1 MRQSRHDRQ
10 LPVRLSLIIVLA
22 CGALG
27 AGAARATETRLRS
40 LGGVGDFC
48 EDPANV
54 LRWYGCL
61 ASYGNTALLELGE
74 FGRDGAPRNRQA
86 LRQGAGG
93 QFRLGPD
100 GRDGTLG
107 AYLARHGDTGTWPAA
122 WNLLYG
128 RAWSSCQIALLFGV
142 NKSDVENA
150 ESDASGW
157 ARDREDE
164 VFGLGGR
171 CDLGS
176 RAYLDLA
183 GEWRGAW
190 LEYRDP
196 AATVAIADR
205 SWGSFGARGRLFWKV
220 TPELVLVPYFAYARD
235 DRWELD
241 SAWTGWAGPYRLDAW
256 STRGG
261 LGLNLLPS
269 GDVLGI
275 VGLEVRRGRH
285 HEEGTASAG
294 TSWSEVVAR
303 LGLEARLLPWLSLR
317 AGALTASGP
326 DTGVN
331 PDSADG
337 LSETFDLTLGLGL
350 HLGDLDAD
358 FLLNDDAPFNAGSL
372 LTNAGSG
379 EASTFTSVSLAY
391 RF

>member
-1 MRQSRHDRQ
+1 MRQPRHGRQ
-10 LPVRLSLIIVLA
+10 RTIRLFLIIVLA
-22 CGALG
+22 GGVLG
-27 AGAARATETRLRS
+27 VGAARATETRLRS
-40 LGGVGDFC
+40 LGGSGDFC

-74 FGRDGAPRNRQA
+74 FGRHGEPRDRQA
-86 LRQGAGG
+86 VRQGAGG

-100 GRDGTLG
+100 GREGTLG
-107 AYLARHGDTGTWPAA
+107 AYLARHGDTGAWPAA

-128 RAWSSCQIALLFGV
+128 RSWSSWQFALLFGV
-142 NKSDVENA
+142 NKSDVESA
-150 ESDASGW
+150 GGDAGRW

-164 VFGLGGR
+164 VFGLGCR

-196 AATVAIADR
+196 AAPVAIADR
-205 SWGSFGARGRLFWKV
+205 SWGSFGARGRLFWEV
-220 TPELVLVPYFAYARD
+220 TPELILVPYFAYARD

-241 SAWTGWAGPYRLDAW
+241 SAWTDLDGPYRLDAW

-269 GDVLGI
+269 GDVLGL

-285 HEEGTASAG
+285 HEVGRSSAE
-294 TSWSEVVAR
+294 TSWSEIVAR
-303 LGLEARLLPWLSLR
+303 LGLEARLRPWLSLR
-317 AGALTASGP
+317 AGALTAPGS
-326 DTGVN
+326 DAGVY
-331 PDSADG
+331 PDSPDG
-337 LSETFDLTLGLGL
+337 LAETFDLTLGCGL

-358 FLLNDDAPFNAGSL
+358 FLLSDDAPFNLGSL
-372 LTNAGSG
+372 VTNAGAG
-379 EASTFTSVSLAY
+379 EAATFSSVSLAY

>member
-1 MRQSRHDRQ
+1 MRQPSHGRQ
-10 LPVRLSLIIVLA
+10 LPVRLALIVVLA
-22 CGALG
+22 GGALG

-40 LGGVGDFC
+40 LGGVGDLC

-74 FGRDGAPRNRQA
+74 FGRYGDPRDRQA
-86 LRQGAGG
+86 VRQGAGG
-93 QFRLGPD
+93 QFSLGPD

-107 AYLARHGDTGTWPAA
+107 AYLARHGDTGAWPAA

-128 RAWSSCQIALLFGV
+128 RAWPSCQLALLFGV
-142 NKSDVENA
+142 NKSDVEYPGEEA
-150 ESDASGW
+150 GSR

-196 AATVAIADR
+196 AVPAAIADR
-205 SWGSFGARGRLFWKV
+205 SWGSFGARGRLFWSV

-241 SAWTGWAGPYRLDAW
+241 SPWTGLAGPYRLDAW

-269 GDVLGI
+269 GDMMGI
-275 VGLEVRRGRH
+275 VALELRRGRQR
-285 HEEGTASAG
+285 EAGTALAAA
-294 TSWSEVVAR
+294 SWSEIVAR
-303 LGLEARLLPWLSLR
+303 LGLEARLRPWLSLR
-317 AGALTASGP
+317 AGALTAGGP
-326 DTGVN
+326 DHGVR
-331 PDSADG
+331 PASPDG
-337 LSETFDLTLGLGL
+337 LPESFDLTLGLGL

-358 FLLNDDAPFNAGSL
+358 FLFNDDAPFNLGSL
-372 LTNAGSG
+372 VTNAGDG
-379 EASTFTSVSLAY
+379 EASTFSSVSLAY